1 MPVQYKK
8 MKEIYSDTGKIEQ
21 NILQR
26 LIRTDPFGS
35 NDYVGPY
42 AVWIIKRYLTDGE
55 FADVYLSK
63 SDSNDSFLTECL
75 RKFDF
80 LRKRPEYK
88 GERDIG
94 KIKSIDGLYNE
105 IKDYEM
111 DIDGM
116 YGWIKREK
124 PDSNSVVYEDD
135 RFLVS
140 RIRTLEEAFYYG
152 SKTKWC
158 ITKGTYSDNQS
169 EIEHNSLDRFL
180 KYGARIFIIADK
192 LAKRLDPYSKIVM
205 HIAPFTHT
213 TKDYNDTCHKCGEYV
228 PSDGFWDRWDNEP
241 PVKQPDGSIQ
251 YRGHVGCSFMH
262 PSELTELYNIGWPV
276 EFIDDIIY
284 DKCIYPS
291 RLEIDKEIKEFYES
305 R

>member
-1 MPVQYKK
+1 MNKPLLVEKSITMSSYSLTKFLKK
-8 MKEIYSDTGKIEQ
+8 NKI
-21 NILQR
+21 NKSKIFFAYNR
-26 LIRTDPFGS
+26 NYYDYIFSLIR
-35 NDYVGPY
+35 
-42 AVWIIKRYLTDGE
+42 
-55 FADVYLSK
+55 
-63 SDSNDSFLTECL
+63 
-75 RKFDF
+75 
-80 LRKRPEYK
+80 
-88 GERDIG
+88 
-94 KIKSIDGLYNE
+94 E
-105 IKDYEM
+105 IK
-111 DIDGM
+111 
-116 YGWIKREK
+116 K
-124 PDSNSVVYEDD
+124 N
-135 RFLVS
+135 
-140 RIRTLEEAFYYG
+140 
-152 SKTKWC
+152 
-158 ITKGTYSDNQS
+158 
-169 EIEHNSLDRFL
+169 NSLKYIDARF
-180 KYGARIFIIADK
+180 Y
-192 LAKRLDPYSKIVM
+192 DPYSKIVM

>member
-63 SDSNDSFLTECL
+63 SDSNVSFLTECL

-94 KIKSIDGLYNE
+94 KIKSIDGLYN
-105 IKDYEM
+105 
-111 DIDGM
+111 
-116 YGWIKREK
+116 
-124 PDSNSVVYEDD
+124 
-135 RFLVS
+135 
-140 RIRTLEEAFYYG
+140 
-152 SKTKWC
+152 
-158 ITKGTYSDNQS
+158 
-169 EIEHNSLDRFL
+169 
-180 KYGARIFIIADK
+180 
-192 LAKRLDPYSKIVM
+192 
-205 HIAPFTHT
+205 
-213 TKDYNDTCHKCGEYV
+213 
-228 PSDGFWDRWDNEP
+228 
-241 PVKQPDGSIQ
+241 
-251 YRGHVGCSFMH
+251 
-262 PSELTELYNIGWPV
+262 
-276 EFIDDIIY
+276 
-284 DKCIYPS
+284 
-291 RLEIDKEIKEFYES
+291 
-305 R
+305 